1 MKLWIIF
8 TVKSVVLTH
17 HSLVNFSHVNT
28 LLGGAAPLPEKIQET
43 QMKFILN
50 RSLVFLLPAAILFVL
65 MVITFLDVAGRD
77 LISHPFPGAYDIVS
91 YLLALMVFAAAPA
104 IALKKNH
111 IVVDVLDGITP
122 LWLARIRNIII
133 ESLVLIM
140 MGLFSWRLM
149 AYAIDAYTYDQVS
162 TDIYLPMWP
171 VAVFCAL
178 MSLLTLLVHLYNVVA
193 EIRGNTQL

>member
-1 MKLWIIF
+1 MKY
-8 TVKSVVLTH
+8 TRH
-17 HSLVNFSHVNT
+17 
-28 LLGGAAPLPEKIQET
+28 
-43 QMKFILN
+43 
-50 RSLVFLLPAAILFVL
+50 RSMIFLLPAAILFVL
-65 MVITFLDVAGRD
+65 MTITFLDVAGRD

-104 IALKKNH
+104 IALKKTH

-122 LWLARIRNIII
+122 PWLARIRNILI

-140 MGLFSWRLM
+140 MGLFAWRLV

-171 VAVFCAL
+171 VAAFCAV
-178 MSLLTLLVHLYNVVA
+178 MSVLTLLVHLYNIAA
-193 EIRGNTQL
+193 EIRGNTLL